1 MYRFLLLYLLSIAIM
16 GKCCKKFTV
25 KAKKRVFYF
34 DRCRRR
40 TEPITRP
47 TPASC
52 IGVIVSPNVKNEIN
66 SVNGTSNANTTVAFS
81 DPIRIT
87 PFVSVTIDRIF
98 VTSA

>member
-1 MYRFLLLYLLSIAIM
+1 M
-16 GKCCKKFTV
+16 T
-25 KAKKRVFYF
+25 KA
-34 DRCRRR
+34 
-40 TEPITRP
+40 
-47 TPASC
+47 TPVSC
-52 IGVIVSPNVKNEIN
+52 TGVIVSPSVKNAIN